1 MLNWLKKKLWRGL
14 FCGVIS
20 FILSLVLSSLSFV
33 KTLEWKTWD
42 LRQRQLAK
50 KEEASRDIVLV
61 MIDQPSLDV
70 YSRQGISWPWPRQMY
85 AACLD
90 FMRVAGAK
98 AVVIDL
104 IMSEPSAYGIE
115 DDELLAEAIKRHGRT
130 FITIGLSRNN
140 SPEEKKNFPGVERF
154 ALSLPE
160 KNRAA
165 VVETNSCLLPVPA
178 VLNASHGGGNILFL
192 PDQDAIFRR
201 LPLYFRWHELI
212 IPALPLSVVK
222 DLPGNKMKPFPL
234 DREGK
239 LVLRF
244 FGPPGTYK
252 SYSIASLI
260 NSWVQLDAGLEPE
273 VQPGEF
279 KDKIVFI
286 GSNAPGL
293 LDLRPTP
300 MSPVTPGVEIQAT
313 AVDNLLN
320 GKAIRSPAVAVS
332 ILFILFFSLV
342 NCLSLSLV
350 AKIRWAGLFS
360 LISFLAPAVL
370 TAVAFKMGYWLELI
384 PVHLAVFSGL
394 ILTSLLNYS
403 FEGRERRFLKTV
415 FKHYL
420 SPEVIE
426 KIIAN
431 PSLLKLGGEEK
442 VVTSFFSDV
451 AGFSSVS
458 EKLPPQVLVR
468 WLNFY
473 LAAMTEI
480 ILEEGGTL
488 DKYEGDAIIAFWNA
502 PLDQPDHALR
512 ACRAAVRCQQALFK
526 INPELEKI
534 GGRQVR
540 MRIGINSG
548 KAVVG
553 NMGSLKRFDYTAMG
567 DTINLASRLE
577 GAGKYYGVA
586 TLISQS
592 TYQEVQAEVVVRPV
606 DVIRV
611 VGKRQPVVIYELLGM
626 KNDFLPAEWEA
637 VKAFWEAWEAYQR
650 RDWQKALSLFASLPS
665 DDLTW
670 LYIRR
675 LEDFMVAP
683 PPADWDGVYE
693 LKGK

>member
-1 MLNWLKKKLWRGL
+1 M
-14 FCGVIS
+14 
-20 FILSLVLSSLSFV
+20 
-33 KTLEWKTWD
+33 T
-42 LRQRQLAK
+42 Q

-61 MIDQPSLDV
+61 MIDQPSLDA
-70 YSRQGISWPWPRQMY
+70 YSSQGISWPWPRQMY
-85 AACLD
+85 AAVLD
-90 FMRVAGAK
+90 FMRVAGAR
-98 AVVIDL
+98 AVIIDL
-104 IMSEPSAYGIE
+104 IMSEPSAYGVE
-115 DDELLAEAIKRHGRT
+115 DDELLAEAIKRQGRT
-130 FITIGLSRNN
+130 FVTLGLSRSN
-140 SPEEKKNFPGVERF
+140 SPEEKKNFPGADRF
-154 ALSLPE
+154 ALASPD
-160 KNRAA
+160 NSQAA
-165 VVETNSCLLPVPA
+165 TIETNSIVLPVP
-178 VLNASHGGGNILFL
+178 VILNAAHGGGNILFL
-192 PDQDAIFRR
+192 PDPDAIFRR
-201 LPLYFRWHELI
+201 LPLYFRWQELL
-212 IPALPLSVVK
+212 IPALPLSVAK
-222 DLPGNKMKPFPL
+222 DLAAPELKPFPL

-244 FGPPGTYK
+244 FGPPGTYR

-260 NSWVQLDAGLEPE
+260 NSWVQLQNGLAAG
-273 VQPGEF
+273 VQPEEF

-300 MSPVTPGVEIQAT
+300 LSPVTPGVEIQAT

-320 GKAIRSPAVAVS
+320 GKAVRFPAVAVS
-332 ILFILFFSLV
+332 LLFLLLFSLFNGV
-342 NCLSLSLV
+342 GLSLV
-350 AKIRWAGLFS
+350 GKIRFVVPISLFS
-360 LISFLAPAVL
+360 FGAPAVL
-370 TAVAFKMGYWLELI
+370 TAVAFKAGYWLELV
-384 PVHLAVFSGL
+384 PVELAVFSGL
-394 ILTSLLNYS
+394 VLTALLNYS
-403 FEGRERRFLKTV
+403 FEGRERRFLKNV

-431 PSLLKLGGEEK
+431 PSLLKLGGEER

-451 AGFSSVS
+451 AGFSSVA
-458 EKLPPQVLVR
+458 EKLSPEVLVR

-502 PLDQPDHALR
+502 PVDQPDHALR
-512 ACRAAVRCQQALFK
+512 ACRAAVRCQQELVK

-534 GGRQVR
+534 GGRPVR

-553 NMGSLKRFDYTAMG
+553 NMGSSKRFDYTAMG

-592 TYQEVQAEVVVRPV
+592 TYQEVKREVVVRPV

-611 VGKRQPVVIYELLGM
+611 VGKRQPVEIYELLGM
-626 KNDFLPAEWEA
+626 RPDFSTEELEA
-637 VKAFWEAWEAYQR
+637 VKVFWEAWEAYRR
-650 RDWQKALSLFASLPS
+650 RDFRRALDLFASLRQ
-665 DDLTW
+665 DELTL
-670 LYIRR
+670 LYLRR
-675 LEDFMVAP
+675 CEEFLAAP